1 MSKNKYNIFVS
12 YILNHWKGNLSLAK
26 SFWIN
31 GFLLNIIIAIP
42 LIYAELSINEISETA
57 ATFFLLY
64 ILFYIVYFI
73 WVNFGIWKSA
83 GKYLKKKR
91 SNKIWGYG
99 ARVIIVFSVIR
110 AVGESLISL
119 TN

>member
-1 MSKNKYNIFVS
+1 MAKKKYNIFVS
-12 YILNHWKGNLSLAK
+12 YIINHWKGNLSLAK
-26 SFWIN
+26 SFWVN

-64 ILFYIVYFI
+64 ILFYIAYFI